1 MALDRPSGDERAR
14 REMKWWGWGD
24 PDHRPQLPDHAV
36 AFLRAEVGIAD
47 QLRRPVALEDV
58 KLGEPALS
66 GDARGRLE
74 AAVGEEHVGNDRRT
88 RVVHAAGKSYP
99 DLVRQRAGLCEGAP
113 DAVVS
118 PGSAEEVGTVLDAA
132 ADAGVAVVPFGGG
145 TSVVGGVDPERGSF
159 DAVIALDLGRM
170 DALIALDE
178 RSLTATFGP
187 GIRGPEAE
195 ALLARRG
202 LTLGHFPQSYE
213 FASLGGY
220 AATRSAGQ
228 ASTGY
233 GRFDELVLGLRCAAP
248 AGELAAVADFPATAA
263 GPSLREVLV
272 GSEGTLGVITDLTV
286 RVRPRPPERR
296 FEGWFFRSF
305 AEGADAFRELEQ
317 RRAAPDVARL
327 SDEDE
332 TRSALAFAAG
342 GGARDLVGRAYLR
355 ARGYAGGCL
364 VVTGWDGSAE
374 EIARRRAAGA
384 RILRRAGGLP
394 LGRGPGAAWE
404 RSRFETPYLRD
415 DMLERGVMV
424 ETLETATNWSN
435 LLTLHGAVRG
445 ALHEALAA
453 RGTPPLVLCHVSHLY
468 PSGASLYFTFMARQ
482 EAYHEL
488 DQWRAA
494 KQAASDAIVASG
506 GTITHHHAI
515 GRDHVPWM
523 RAETGALGVD
533 VLRAAKATADPA
545 GIMNPG
551 KLLPD

>member
-1 MALDRPSGDERAR
+1 
-14 REMKWWGWGD
+14 
-24 PDHRPQLPDHAV
+24 
-36 AFLRAEVGIAD
+36 
-47 QLRRPVALEDV
+47 
-58 KLGEPALS
+58 
-66 GDARGRLE
+66 
-74 AAVGEEHVGNDRRT
+74 
-88 RVVHAAGKSYP
+88 
-99 DLVRQRAGLCEGAP
+99 
-113 DAVVS
+113 
-118 PGSAEEVGTVLDAA
+118 
-132 ADAGVAVVPFGGG
+132 
-145 TSVVGGVDPERGSF
+145 VDPERGPFGAAIS
-159 DAVIALDLGRM
+159 LDLGRL
-170 DALIALDE
+170 DALLALDE

-248 AGELAAVADFPATAA
+248 SGELRAAADFPASAA
-263 GPSLREVLV
+263 GPSLRQVLV
-272 GSEGTLGVITDLTV
+272 GSEGTMGVITELTV

-305 AEGADAFRELEQ
+305 AEGTEAFRELEQ

-332 TRSALAFAAG
+332 TRSALAFAG
-342 GGARDLVGRAYLR
+342 GRGARDRLGRAYLR
-355 ARGYAGGCL
+355 ARGYADGCL
-364 VVTGWDGSAE
+364 VVAGWDGTDVE
-374 EIARRRAAGA
+374 VARRRAAGA
-384 RILRRAGGLP
+384 RILRHAGGLP

-435 LLTLHGAVRG
+435 LLTLHAAVRG
-445 ALHEALAA
+445 ALHEALDA

-488 DQWRAA
+488 DQWQAA
-494 KQAASDAIVASG
+494 KRAASDAIVANG

-523 RAETGALGVD
+523 RAETGPLGVD
-533 VLRAAKATADPA
+533 LLRAAKTTADPA

-551 KLLPD
+551 KLLPDD